1 MNKLNI
7 FNKKMDKVYF
17 ILFILMVLS
26 IPWIIITTTIKYGV
40 TSQEFIVYLI
50 VYPLMT
56 IYLIHSFFILICS
69 FEITPNLVKIKFLS
83 KILAIEALEKVI
95 FYDAGENIGGGCN
108 IFVEIDDKPYE
119 MILTKEEY
127 FQFKFFAKNN
137 NIKFLYKEDFMA
149 KHKK

>member
-1 MNKLNI
+1 MNS

-17 ILFILMVLS
+17 IFFILMVLS

-50 VYPLMT
+50 VYHLMI
-56 IYLIHSFFILICS
+56 IYLIHSLFKLICSICS
-69 FEITPNLVKIKFLS
+69 FEITHNLVKIKFLS

-95 FYDAGENIGGGCN
+95 FYDAGENMGGGCN

>member
-1 MNKLNI
+1 MNS

-17 ILFILMVLS
+17 IFFILMVLS

-40 TSQEFIVYLI
+40 NSQEFIVYLI

-83 KILAIEALEKVI
+83 KILAIESLEKVI
-95 FYDAGENIGGGCN
+95 FYDAGENMGGGCN